1 MSSKV
6 REKEM
11 EEAEVKFLDIDP
23 EVIQR
28 KLSEIGARKTGEY
41 FYRRQVFDYPGFP
54 LDKKAAW
61 VRLRDEG
68 DKVMLTF
75 KQRLGVT
82 SHDGSTSDEGM
93 KEIELQVSDFKKT
106 DEFLRSIGMI
116 HKFYQENRRIR
127 WMKDDIEFDID
138 TWPKL
143 EPYLEIEAPTWEK
156 VDTAIAML
164 SLNPSEKKIFSTHQI
179 YKMNGIYELDY
190 SRMAFDGFE
199 RRASS

>member
-1 MSSKV
+1 MV
-6 REKEM
+6 H
-11 EEAEVKFLDIDP
+11 EEVEVKFLNIDS
-23 EVIQR
+23 EAIQK
-28 KLSEIGARKTGEY
+28 KLAEIDAKKVGEY

-68 DKVMLTF
+68 DKIMLTF

-93 KEIELQVSDFKKT
+93 KEVELVVSDFEKT

-116 HKFYQENRRIR
+116 HKFYQENKRIR
-127 WMKDDIEFDID
+127 WMKDNIEFDID

-143 EPYLEIEAPTWEK
+143 DPYLEIEAPTWEK
-156 VDTAIAML
+156 VDEAVAL
-164 SLNPSEKKIFSTHQI
+164 LGLDPADKKIFSTHQI

-190 SRMAFDGFE
+190 TRMAFDGFVKRE
-199 RRASS
+199 NA